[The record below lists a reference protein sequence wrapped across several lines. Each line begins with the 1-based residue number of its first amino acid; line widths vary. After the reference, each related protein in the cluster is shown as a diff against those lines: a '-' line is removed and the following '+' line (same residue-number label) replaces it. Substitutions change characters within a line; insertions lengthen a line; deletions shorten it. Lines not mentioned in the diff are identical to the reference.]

1 MQNNLKNKIFSKI
14 SYTKQD
20 YEGILDDFKK
30 MFTGENPIV
39 TGWDNMSETD
49 IIFILMSIF
58 AAHKD
63 ILNYMLDY
71 RTLEGFMSTAKE
83 RPSIVRIAN
92 SFGYKIPSY
101 KAGMAE
107 FKLQAVDTEKNN
119 AFIGFGT
126 QFIDD
131 NNIPWVY
138 FDESKNF
145 NSSDDNNNK
154 LKLYQGILH
163 NLSIDITNAK
173 NTNKTHI
180 LNFPNIAIGSSYR
193 GKPLSKLIH
202 ITSDNEEVEFKEV
215 ESLYRYDDT
224 DKNVYELNVDPQGI
238 TYIKFHRDL
247 DLDQYTS
254 DDSFMFYYVTTS
266 GDAVTRAYTIS
277 ESLLPET
284 EDSNESEFNP
294 FSLIP
299 TGTFFIGANPL
310 SAERI
315 KEDFK
320 YYYANSDLLI
330 THEDIKNF
338 ILNRQEVVQ
347 GINRCLVIDKQF
359 DTAGRVN
366 RGVNNIDL
374 GEVKVYVIKENNE
387 LLKKD
392 ETLDEEQEL
401 QEELNKYTL
410 AGINVIVNSEGPDDG
425 LSART
430 ITIKL
435 GFDANQE
442 FKQFLVNYINNLPIG
457 EPITSGQINQA
468 INNSEFRDYFNKNNG
483 SVAIVINDKVYTE
496 LDLDYYEYATIDKN
510 GIIDEISI
518 IDEDDIDE

>member
-1 MQNNLKNKIFSKI
+1 MQNNLKDKIFSKI

-30 MFTGENPIV
+30 MFTGKDAIV

-107 FKLQAVDTEKNN
+107 FKLQAINTGKNN
-119 AFIGFGT
+119 AYISFGT

-138 FDESKNF
+138 FDES
-145 NSSDDNNNK
+145 DDFTSGNT

-163 NLSIDITNAK
+163 SLSINIENAK
-173 NTNKTHI
+173 DTNKTHI

-202 ITSDNEEVEFKEV
+202 ITNNDTDNVVEFKEV
-215 ESLYRYDDT
+215 ESLYRYDGT
-224 DKNVYELNVDPQGI
+224 DKKVYELNVDPQGI

-254 DDSFMFYYVTTS
+254 GDSFMFYYVTTS

-277 ESLLPET
+277 ESLLPAT
-284 EDSNESEFNP
+284 DSDDPEINP

-359 DTAGRVN
+359 DTAGRAN
-366 RGVNNIDL
+366 RGKDNIDL
-374 GEVKVYVIKENNE
+374 GEVKVYVIKKDNT
-387 LLKKD
+387 LLKED
-392 ETLDEEQEL
+392 ETIDEKQAL

-410 AGINVIVNSEGPDDG
+410 AGINVIVNNEGEELSDE
-425 LSART
+425 LSARQVA
-430 ITIKL
+430 IKL
-435 GFDANQE
+435 GFNANQE
-442 FKQFLVNYINNLPIG
+442 FKKFLVNYINNLPIG

-483 SVAIVINDKVYTE
+483 SVAIVINNKVYTE
-496 LDLDYYEYATIDKN
+496 LDLDYYEYTTIDE
-510 GIIDEISI
+510 GDIS
-518 IDEDDIDE
+518 E

>member
-20 YEGILDDFKK
+20 YEGILEDFKS

-107 FKLQAVDTEKNN
+107 FKLQAVDTGKNN
-119 AFIGFGT
+119 AYISFGT

-138 FDESKNF
+138 FDKSKDF

-163 NLSIDITNAK
+163 NLSIDIENAK

-202 ITSDNEEVEFKEV
+202 ITSDNEEVVFEEV

-224 DKNVYELNVDPQGI
+224 DKKVYELNVDPQGI

-254 DDSFMFYYVTTS
+254 DDNFMFYYVTTS

-284 EDSNESEFNP
+284 DNVESEVNP

-359 DTAGRVN
+359 DTAGRAN

-374 GEVKVYVIKENNE
+374 GEVKVYVIKEDNTP
-387 LLKKD
+387 LTSDDK
-392 ETLDEEQEL
+392 QAL

-410 AGINVIVNSEGPDDG
+410 AGINVIVNSEGLSDE
-425 LSART
+425 LSARPVV
-430 ITIKL
+430 IKL

-442 FKQFLVNYINNLPIG
+442 FKQFLVSYINNLPIG

-483 SVAIVINDKVYTE
+483 SVVINGSSLVE
-496 LDLDYYEYATIDKN
+496 LDYYEYATIDE
-510 GIIDEISI
+510 GDIS
-518 IDEDDIDE
+518 E

>member
-1 MQNNLKNKIFSKI
+1 MQNNLKDKIFSKI

-20 YEGILDDFKK
+20 YEGILDDFKS
-30 MFTGENPIV
+30 MFTGDNPIV

-107 FKLQAVDTEKNN
+107 FELRAGPETDVSSK

-138 FDESKNF
+138 FDEPKKFSH
-145 NSSDDNNNK
+145 SNK

-163 NLSIDITNAK
+163 SLSINIENAN

-202 ITSDNEEVEFKEV
+202 ITNNDTDNAEVFEEV
-215 ESLYRYDDT
+215 ESLYRYDGT
-224 DKNVYELNVDPQGI
+224 DKKVYELNVDPQGI

-247 DLDQYTS
+247 DLSNYTS
-254 DDSFMFYYVTTS
+254 GDSFVFYYVTTS

-277 ESLLPET
+277 ESLLPAT
-284 EDSNESEFNP
+284 DDIESESNL

-359 DTAGRVN
+359 DTAGRAN
-366 RGVNNIDL
+366 RGKNNIDL
-374 GEVKVYVIKENNE
+374 GEVKVYVIKKDNT
-387 LLKKD
+387 LLTSD
-392 ETLDEEQEL
+392 DEEEL

-425 LSART
+425 LTERQV
-430 ITIKL
+430 IIKL
-435 GFDANQE
+435 GFNASQE
-442 FKQFLVNYINNLPIG
+442 FKEFLVNYINNLPIG

-483 SVAIVINDKVYTE
+483 SVVINDSSLVE
-496 LDLDYYEYATIDKN
+496 LDYYEYATIDEN
-510 GIIDEISI
+510 GIIDGTSI
-518 IDEDDIDE
+518 IDEGDISE